1 MSQVGDQPATGVR
14 DERHSPADW
23 PLADAFL
30 PGPGRS
36 AEIGARPR

>member
-14 DERHSPADW
+14 DERHSPGDR

-30 PGPGRS
+30 PGPVRS
-36 AEIGARPR
+36 AEVRARLR